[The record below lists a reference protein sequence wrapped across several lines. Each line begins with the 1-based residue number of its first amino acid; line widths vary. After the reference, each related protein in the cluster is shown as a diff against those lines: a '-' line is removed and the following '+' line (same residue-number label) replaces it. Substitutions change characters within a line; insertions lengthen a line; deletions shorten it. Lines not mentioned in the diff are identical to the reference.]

1 MALARA
7 TAYACAINFFSTP
20 TLGKIPAFFRADV
33 KQSRSF
39 ISVQPKGLISRHLIP
54 QLPLL
59 RDRLEFERCDLAC
72 RCAREPP
79 PHRFY
84 RRNPAR
90 KSPANFFDLGSCSP
104 SLT

>member
-39 ISVQPKGLISRHLIP
+39 ISVQPKGLISLHLIP

-59 RDRLEFERCDLAC
+59 RDRLAFERCDLAC
-72 RCAREPP
+72 RSARESP

-84 RRNPAR
+84 RRNPTP
-90 KSPANFFDLGSCSP
+90 KSASSCFG
-104 SLT
+104 